1 MKYILLLFI
10 LFSSTALA
18 NTPQQNTHNT
28 HKAHSYVGFHGMAL
42 ILAGDKVLAS
52 HMPLYAPPHDY
63 QIVYEVTTY
72 EITNNDTHLK
82 SKSATQLETIKNMLK
97 KAANKQEQ
105 ITILPT
111 KFDLN
116 LLINKKTPT
125 LNVTVFNGHFERGG
139 NALFSTKLTFEKP
152 LYVKKL
158 AITKPKK
165 AEFDLI
171 KVSATQGLVI
181 HKIQSKPSYDSISLV
196 PLRNGKYNAEL
207 KCDTAINTALKSKL
221 EACFKNAPSYLE
233 TRDFTVL

>member
-28 HKAHSYVGFHGMAL
+28 HKSHSYVGFHGMAL

-63 QIVYEVTTY
+63 QIVYEVTTD
-72 EITNNDTHLK
+72 EITNDDTHLK
-82 SKSATQLETIKNMLK
+82 IKSATQLETIKNILK

-116 LLINKKTPT
+116 LLINKKTPI

-171 KVSATQGLVI
+171 KISATQGLVI
-181 HKIQSKPSYDSISLV
+181 HKIQSKPSYDSLSLV
-196 PLRNGKYNAEL
+196 PLSNGIYNEEL